1 MRKIMILNPA
11 AGHGD
16 AAKLSS
22 PNEEVFVYTT
32 VCVGDAERYVEEEC
46 KKNPET
52 HFIVCGGDGTVNEV
66 VNGIMKADVGD
77 SAVFS
82 IIPTGSGN
90 DFVKNNFE
98 KKKTHKIDVIK
109 INDRY
114 AINMIN
120 IGFDCDV
127 VEKTQY
133 YKQKHKGSTAYIL
146 GVVDVLF
153 KPFGKNFK
161 IRYTTT
167 EDEEVCLEQE
177 CLLCAIANGAYCGG
191 GFNFAPLSSAT
202 DGVLDVLIVKKI
214 SRAKF
219 ISVVAQF
226 RAGKFIEKDGT
237 LKKAYKG
244 MLDYV
249 KCTSIDIESIDSVC
263 IDGEVNEAS
272 YAHISIL
279 PQAINYHA

>member
-16 AAKLSS
+16 AAKLNS
-22 PNEEVFVYTT
+22 PNEEIFEYTT
-32 VCVGDAERYVEEEC
+32 TCVGDAERFVFEEC
-46 KKNPET
+46 QKDPET

-66 VNGIMKADVGD
+66 VNGIMKAEAGNT
-77 SAVFS
+77 AVFS
-82 IIPTGSGN
+82 IVPTGSGN
-90 DFVKNNFE
+90 DFVKNDFE

-127 VEKTQY
+127 VEKTQL
-133 YKQKHKGSTAYIL
+133 YKKKHKGSTAYIL

-161 IRYTTT
+161 IKYTAPDGEVT
-167 EDEEVCLEQE
+167 ELERE
-177 CLLCAIANGAYCGG
+177 CTLCAVANGAYCGG
-191 GFNFAPLSSAT
+191 GFNFAPLSSTT
-202 DGVLDVLIVKKI
+202 DGLLDALIVKKI
-214 SRAKF
+214 TRAKF
-219 ISVVAQF
+219 ISIIAPF
-226 RAGKFIEKDGT
+226 RAGKFIDADGA
-237 LKKAYKG
+237 LKKPFRGYI
-244 MLDYV
+244 DYV
-249 KCTSIDIESIDSVC
+249 KCTSIEIENLSTVC
-263 IDGEVNEAS
+263 IDGEVAEADKVN
-272 YAHISIL
+272 ISIL